1 MDLTLQSLTQLAETE
16 ASGSLD
22 LTSFESEILSRL
34 IEALNSSGRLNS
46 AGIGFH
52 HQRLV
57 EILKNRIAIDQWF
70 KIHPEIN
77 EEHISDPIVVVGL
90 PRTGTT
96 LLHRTIAA
104 DSRLLAPLWYEV
116 RNPVPLSESFV
127 ESDTRIPKAEAEV
140 AAILSASPELAA
152 IHPMDATAPDEEIM
166 LLEHSFMSTVPEC
179 YAYLPDFGNWLYE
192 QDQTPGYEYLYR
204 ILQFLQW
211 QKRQRGLTGTRWLL
225 KTPHHLH
232 YPRALA
238 AVFPRAKVV
247 QTHRHPLEVIP
258 SYGSMMCALAAP
270 FTDHLDRTAMT
281 AHWAHKWQCG
291 LDATLAARADE
302 GLSLDYLDLAFTD
315 LLADPKSQI
324 ERVYAFINED
334 LTQRALEEMA
344 SWQELNTRESRPEHH
359 YTLEEFGL
367 SENLINEQFSTYIG
381 HYF

>member
-1 MDLTLQSLTQLAETE
+1 VDLTLPSLTQLAETE
-16 ASGSLD
+16 ALGSLD
-22 LTSFESEILSRL
+22 LTSYESEILSRL
-34 IEALNSSGRLNS
+34 LEALNSTGTLNS

-57 EILKNRIAIDQWF
+57 DILKNRIAIEHWF
-70 KIHPEIN
+70 ARYPEIN
-77 EEHISDPIVVVGL
+77 EEYISDPIVVVGL

-116 RNPVPLSESFV
+116 RNPVPLSERFV
-127 ESDTRIPKAEAEV
+127 DSDARIPKAEAEV

-179 YAYLPDFGNWLYE
+179 YAYLPDFGNWLYK
-192 QDQTPGYEYLYR
+192 QDQTPGYIYLYR
-204 ILQFLQW
+204 LLQFLQW

-232 YPRALA
+232 YPHALA
-238 AVFPRAKVV
+238 KVFPQAKVV
-247 QTHRHPLEVIP
+247 QTHRHPLDVIP

-270 FTDHLDRTAMT
+270 FTNHLDRAAMT

-291 LDATLAARADE
+291 LNTTLTARTDE
-302 GLSLDYLDLAFTD
+302 GIALEYLDLAFTD
-315 LLADPKSQI
+315 LLADPKGQI
-324 ERVYAFINED
+324 ERVYKFIDED
-334 LTQRALEEMA
+334 LTERALEEMA

-359 YTLEEFGL
+359 YTLGEFGL
-367 SENLINEQFSTYIG
+367 SEGLINEQFSAYIG

>member
-1 MDLTLQSLTQLAETE
+1 MDLNIPSLTQLAETE
-16 ASGSLD
+16 ASGSLV

-34 IEALNSSGRLNS
+34 LEALNSSGRLNS

-57 EILKNRIAIDQWF
+57 DILKNRIAIEQWF
-70 KIHPEIN
+70 TTHPEIN
-77 EEHISDPIVVVGL
+77 EERISDPIVVVGL

-127 ESDTRIPKAEAEV
+127 DSDARIPKAEAEV

-179 YAYLPDFGNWLYE
+179 YAHLPDFGNWLYE

-204 ILQFLQW
+204 LLQFLQW

-232 YPRALA
+232 YPHALA
-238 AVFPRAKVV
+238 KVFPHAKVV
-247 QTHRHPLEVIP
+247 QTHRHPLDVIP

-270 FTDHLDRTAMT
+270 FTDHLDRAAMT

-291 LDATLAARADE
+291 LSATMAARADE

-324 ERVYAFINED
+324 ERVYDFIDKN
-334 LTQRALEEMA
+334 LTERALEEMA

-367 SENLINEQFSTYIG
+367 SEGLINEQFSAYIS

>member
-1 MDLTLQSLTQLAETE
+1 MDLTIPSLTQLAETE

-34 IEALNSSGRLNS
+34 LEALNSTGRLNS

-57 EILKNRIAIDQWF
+57 DILKNRISIEQWF
-70 KIHPEIN
+70 TAHPEIN
-77 EEHISDPIVVVGL
+77 EERISDPIVVVGL

-127 ESDTRIPKAEAEV
+127 ENDARIPKAEAEV

-204 ILQFLQW
+204 LLQFLQW

-232 YPRALA
+232 YPHALA
-238 AVFPRAKVV
+238 KVFPRAKVV
-247 QTHRHPLEVIP
+247 QTHRHPLDVIP

-270 FTDHLDRTAMT
+270 FTDHLDRAAMT

-291 LDATLAARADE
+291 LSATMAARADE

-324 ERVYAFINED
+324 ERVYDFIDEN
-334 LTQRALEEMA
+334 LTERALEEMA

-367 SENLINEQFSTYIG
+367 SEGLINEQFSAYIS